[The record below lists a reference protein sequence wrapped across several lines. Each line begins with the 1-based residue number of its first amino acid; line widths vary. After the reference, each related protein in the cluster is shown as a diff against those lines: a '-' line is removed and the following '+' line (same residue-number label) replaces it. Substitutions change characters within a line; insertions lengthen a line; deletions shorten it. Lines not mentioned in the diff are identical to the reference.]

1 MRRLL
6 VVEDDAAI
14 RDGIVELLRRNGYA
28 AAAVTDFADVAAQV
42 LDAAPDLLLLDL
54 NLPGVD
60 GGFVCR
66 EVRAKS
72 QVPIIAVT
80 SRDTDMDELVTLSA
94 GADDFV
100 TKPYNDQVLL
110 ARIASLL
117 KRSYGEGAAASA
129 RISVRAASLALVALA
144 LAAYGVEVGVVTLV
158 TVLLAAG
165 EAVALLV
172 DFWRRWGF
180 YQRLDRT
187 TDGLA
192 KHGVAYLASEL
203 TREPA
208 TLEEA
213 AFLDALRRA
222 SKSMADQ
229 VAIMRAEQRDYRDYV
244 ETWVHEVKTPIAAGR
259 LVAANN
265 PGPVAD
271 AMDAELGRIEGY
283 VEQALYYARSTTLDR
298 DFQVREVVLAD
309 VVRAALRRNART
321 LIDAR
326 VTPELGELG
335 LTVSADPKWV
345 EFMLGQ
351 LMGNAAK
358 YRREDA
364 EAGRLRVWAS
374 CRQTGM
380 DAWETLLFVEDDGVG
395 IPPEDPGTCV

>member
-1 MRRLL
+1 MTLASYLRDRL
-6 VVEDDAAI
+6 
-14 RDGIVELLRRNGYA
+14 
-28 AAAVTDFADVAAQV
+28 
-42 LDAAPDLLLLDL
+42 P
-54 NLPGVD
+54 
-60 GGFVCR
+60 
-66 EVRAKS
+66 
-72 QVPIIAVT
+72 
-80 SRDTDMDELVTLSA
+80 SA
-94 GADDFV
+94 C
-100 TKPYNDQVLL
+100 
-110 ARIASLL
+110 
-117 KRSYGEGAAASA
+117 
-129 RISVRAASLALVALA
+129 VRAASLALVALA

-165 EAVALLV
+165 EAVVLLV

-374 CRQTGM
+374 RRQTGM

-395 IPPEDPGTCV
+395 IPPEDLGRVFDRGFTGANGRRYARSTGMGLYLVRELAGKMGLAVSVDSEQGRWTRVTLAFPASARR

>member
-1 MRRLL
+1 MTLASYLRDRLPS
-6 VVEDDAAI
+6 AC
-14 RDGIVELLRRNGYA
+14 
-28 AAAVTDFADVAAQV
+28 
-42 LDAAPDLLLLDL
+42 
-54 NLPGVD
+54 
-60 GGFVCR
+60 VC
-66 EVRAKS
+66 
-72 QVPIIAVT
+72 
-80 SRDTDMDELVTLSA
+80 
-94 GADDFV
+94 
-100 TKPYNDQVLL
+100 
-110 ARIASLL
+110 
-117 KRSYGEGAAASA
+117 
-129 RISVRAASLALVALA
+129 AASLALVALA

-158 TVLLAAG
+158 TVVLAAG

-172 DFWRRWGF
+172 DFWRRCGF

-187 TDGLA
+187 ADGLA
-192 KHGVAYLASEL
+192 EHGVAYLASEL

-298 DFQVREVVLAD
+298 DFQVREIVLAD

-374 CRQTGM
+374 RRQTGM

-395 IPPEDPGTCV
+395 IPPEDLGRVFDRGFTGANGRRYARSTGMGLYLVRELAGKMGLTVSIDSERGRWTRVTLAFPASARR